1 MCFIIDNNNMTWVYF
16 NHGYTSMSGIHL
28 YRTVHQRIKILPTS
42 IYVDRETISYSF
54 TYHTKPIKIFR
65 FIVSIAI
72 SCPTRGTAPDR
83 VGRRSLTPEKTSGHT
98 SPDLDRV
105 PGNTGPIAAQLL
117 DRSGTR
123 DCAAGRARWCAV
135 VEPYLDHN
143 VIMSLLSF
151 SVQTGIIHLHQT
163 IIN

>member
-1 MCFIIDNNNMTWVYF
+1 MCFIIDNNSMMWIYF
-16 NHGYTSMSGIHL
+16 NHGYTSMSDIHH
-28 YRTVHQRIKILPTS
+28 TVPSTQQIKILPTS
-42 IYVDRETISYSF
+42 ISVDRETMSYSF
-54 TYHTKPIKIFR
+54 VYQTKLIKFFR
-65 FIVSIAI
+65 FLVSIAI
-72 SCPTRGTAPDR
+72 SSPTRGTAPDR
-83 VGRRSLTPEKTSGHT
+83 VGRRSLTPERTSGHM

-117 DRSGTR
+117 DRSGSR
-123 DCAAGRARWCAV
+123 DCAAGRAHWCAV